1 MAPGRPEDDDSDEDD
16 NQNSDDSEDGGF
28 RLGGV
33 GSRSAKSSSAG
44 DDSEG
49 AMGKL
54 KWLEQ
59 WEPWR
64 NFVIIVIL
72 LNTIVLAME
81 ADNPNMTWSPV
92 VDSIFLGIFCF
103 ELVLR
108 LVVYRCDFFVNEDR
122 GWNWFDFIV
131 VGLGVMDQCVFDLF
145 WDNDE
150 GNSQVSNIIAAM
162 RVIRLLR
169 VLRAVRIFKQLKPL
183 RLLANGLINSLSSV
197 FWIALM
203 FLSLVFT
210 SAILVTTVI
219 GNSDQHFK
227 NDEQIQRWFGTMG
240 KSMETLSIFLTCDDW
255 STPARM
261 VNEVYP
267 YMEFFW
273 IWYIVMGAFWVLS
286 LLTGLMADKMKEAR
300 DEDEDE
306 QKTEPHEFEE
316 LLESLRSKQEREG
329 PLSIDCK
336 AFQEI
341 VSQEKVSKALGD
353 AGLKDMDDNH
363 LSWLFKAFDRDNN
376 GTISWD
382 ELKESLTQIS
392 RHASPLASPLEI
404 MKIEGVLVRLDR
416 TLRNWRTKHPSS
428 ADKHHRNDMGW
439 DQRLELVHARSALL
453 KERLKALDGDLQVF
467 FKAMNYDPK
476 ADAPFKG
483 PPRRRDAFGA
493 NALSRRALAGWL
505 AAVAADRAGR
515 GAACLIL
522 QHS

>member
-28 RLGGV
+28 RSGRI

-49 AMGKL
+49 AMWKL
-54 KWLEQ
+54 KRLEQ

-72 LNTIVLAME
+72 LNTFVLAME
-81 ADNPNMTWSPV
+81 ADSPDMKWSSEL
-92 VDSIFLGIFCF
+92 DTIFLGIFCV

-108 LVVYRCDFFVNEDR
+108 LVVYRCDFFVNEDK
-122 GWNWFDFIV
+122 GWNWFDFTV
-131 VGLGVMDQCVFDLF
+131 VGLGVMDQCVFGLSA
-145 WDNDE
+145 NE
-150 GNSQVSNIIAAM
+150 GDSQVSNIIAAL

-169 VLRAVRIFKQLKPL
+169 VLRAVRIFKHLKPL

-197 FWIALM
+197 FWIAMM
-203 FLSLVFT
+203 FLALVFT
-210 SAILVTTVI
+210 SAILVTSVI
-219 GNSDQHFK
+219 GNSDHNFE
-227 NDEQIQRWFGTMG
+227 DPEQIQRWFGTMG
-240 KSMETLSIFLTCDDW
+240 RSMETLSIFLTCDDW

-300 DEDEDE
+300 DEDEDQ

-316 LLESLRSKQEREG
+316 LLDSLCLTQEREG

-336 AFQEI
+336 KFQEI
-341 VSQEKVSKALGD
+341 VSQEGVSKALAD
-353 AGLKDMDDNH
+353 AGLKDMDDKQR
-363 LSWLFKAFDRDNN
+363 SWLFKAFDRDNN
-376 GTISWD
+376 GTVSWD

-416 TLRNWRTKHPSS
+416 TLRDWRSKQPSSS
-428 ADKHHRNDMGW
+428 ADKHHRNDVDW

-476 ADAPFKG
+476 ADF
-483 PPRRRDAFGA
+483 
-493 NALSRRALAGWL
+493 
-505 AAVAADRAGR
+505 
-515 GAACLIL
+515 I
-522 QHS
+522 